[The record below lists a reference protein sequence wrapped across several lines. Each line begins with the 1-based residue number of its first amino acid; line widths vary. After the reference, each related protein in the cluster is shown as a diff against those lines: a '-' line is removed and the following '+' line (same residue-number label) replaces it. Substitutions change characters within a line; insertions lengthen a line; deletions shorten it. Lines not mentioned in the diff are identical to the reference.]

1 MGEVIR
7 FPVERRHRAMVDE
20 ITAAPIEYV
29 MNQDGFF
36 GARLRPD
43 QANGTLH
50 FFIAE
55 WSGFDL
61 SPQPVIPA

>member
-1 MGEVIR
+1 
-7 FPVERRHRAMVDE
+7 MVDE